1 MHGAQ
6 SSLCPMLKNKKMS
19 KKLKIGL
26 FGFGVV
32 GQGLNDIISSQNLNL
47 EVVKIAIKNA
57 DKQRSLPASLFT
69 TSHDEI
75 LDNPEIN
82 TIVELIDDA
91 EAAFKIVKKALSSG
105 KNVVSANKK
114 MIATHLQELVRLQA
128 DYGTSLLYEGAV
140 CGSIPIIRNLEEYY
154 DNELLHGISGIFN
167 GSSNYILSKI
177 FNEGLAY
184 DTALKQAQELGFAET
199 DPILDV
205 GGFDPKFKLTI
216 ATAHAYGLFIKP
228 DNILNV
234 GIQNLSDNDV
244 QYAKEKNYKIKL
256 VPTARKIST
265 KQVVT
270 FVLPKFVKA
279 DDFLYNVENEYN
291 GVTVQAAF
299 ADKQFFFGKGA
310 GGHPTGAAVL
320 SDIAALRYDYR
331 YEYKKYN
338 QQNGLIHTDKVNIEV
353 YLRYV
358 HEYTVDKLQVENI
371 VERFSRNDY
380 KYVIG
385 SVSLKNL
392 IANKDLLIQKDVF
405 IAQTGKLNYSEE
417 AIKAI
422 AEESNTLTNF

>member
-1 MHGAQ
+1 
-6 SSLCPMLKNKKMS
+6 MS

-32 GQGLNDIISSQNLNL
+32 GQGLHDIIRGQDLNL
-47 EVVKIAIKNA
+47 EIVKIAIKNPEKKRTLDA
-57 DKQRSLPASLFT
+57 HLFT
-69 TSHDEI
+69 TDHNEI
-75 LDNPEIN
+75 LNNPEIN

-91 EAAFKIVKKALSSG
+91 EVAFTVVKKALISG

-114 MIATHLQELVRLQA
+114 MIASHLLELVELQEK
-128 DYGTSLLYEGAV
+128 YGSSLLYEGAV

-177 FNEGLAY
+177 FNENLEY
-184 DTALKQAQELGFAET
+184 DVALKQAQDLGFAESN
-199 DPILDV
+199 PILDV
-205 GGFDPKFKLTI
+205 GGYDPKFKLAI
-216 ATAHAYGLFIKP
+216 ATAHAYGLFIDP
-228 DNILNV
+228 DKILNI
-234 GIQNLSDNDV
+234 GIQNLSENDIR
-244 QYAKEKNYKIKL
+244 YAKEKNFKIKL

-270 FVLPKFVKA
+270 YVLPKFVKS
-279 DDFLYNVENEYN
+279 DDFLFNVENEYN

-331 YEYKKYN
+331 YEYKKYH
-338 QQNGLIHTDKVNIEV
+338 QKNGLIHTDNVNIEV

-358 HEYTVDKLQVENI
+358 HEYTVEKLKIDNI
-371 VERFSRNDY
+371 IERFSRNDY

-385 SVSLKNL
+385 NVSLKTL
-392 IANKDLLIQKDVF
+392 LANRSLLEQKDVF
-405 IAQTGKLNYSEE
+405 IAHTGRYTYTEQQIQTVVEE
-417 AIKAI
+417 
-422 AEESNTLTNF
+422 EVLFN

>member
-1 MHGAQ
+1 
-6 SSLCPMLKNKKMS
+6 MS

-32 GQGLNDIISSQNLNL
+32 GQGLHDIIRGQDLNL
-47 EVVKIAIKNA
+47 EIIKIAIKNPEKKRTLDA
-57 DKQRSLPASLFT
+57 HLFT
-69 TSHDEI
+69 TDHDE
-75 LDNPEIN
+75 LLNNSEIN

-91 EAAFKIVKKALSSG
+91 DVAYNIVKRALTSG

-114 MIATHLQELVRLQA
+114 MIALHLAELVELQEKHDA
-128 DYGTSLLYEGAV
+128 SLLYEGAV

-177 FNEGLAY
+177 FNENLEYGV
-184 DTALKQAQELGFAET
+184 ALKQAQDLGFAET
-199 DPILDV
+199 DPIMDV
-205 GGFDPKFKLTI
+205 GGYDPKFKLAI
-216 ATAHAYGLFIKP
+216 ATAHAYGLFINP
-228 DNILNV
+228 DKILNV
-234 GIQNLSDNDV
+234 GIQNLSDNDIR
-244 QYAKEKNYKIKL
+244 YAREKNYKIKL

-270 FVLPKFVKA
+270 YVLPKFVKS
-279 DDFLYNVENEYN
+279 DDFLFNVENEYN

-331 YEYKKYN
+331 YEYKKYH
-338 QQNGLIHTDKVNIEV
+338 QHNGLIHTDNVNIEV

-358 HEYTVDKLQVENI
+358 HEYTVEKLQIENI
-371 VERFSRNDY
+371 VERFTRDDY

-385 SVSLKNL
+385 NVNLKSLL
-392 IANKDLLIQKDVF
+392 ANKDLLQQKDVF
-405 IAQTGKLNYSEE
+405 IAHTGKYTYTDQQ
-417 AIKAI
+417 IKAL
-422 AEESNTLTNF
+422 ADEGVLLS

>member
-1 MHGAQ
+1 
-6 SSLCPMLKNKKMS
+6 MS

-32 GQGLNDIISSQNLNL
+32 GQGLHDIIRGQDLNL
-47 EVVKIAIKNA
+47 EIIKIAIKNPEKKRTLDA
-57 DKQRSLPASLFT
+57 HLFT
-69 TSHDEI
+69 TDHDV
-75 LDNPEIN
+75 LLNNTEIN

-91 EAAFKIVKKALSSG
+91 DVAFNIVKRALISG

-114 MIATHLQELVRLQA
+114 MIATHLAELVELQEKHNV
-128 DYGTSLLYEGAV
+128 SLLYEGAV

-177 FNEGLAY
+177 FNENLEYGI
-184 DTALKQAQELGFAET
+184 ALKQAQDLGFAET
-199 DPILDV
+199 NPILDV
-205 GGFDPKFKLTI
+205 GGYDPKFKLAI
-216 ATAHAYGLFIKP
+216 ATAHAYGLFINP
-228 DNILNV
+228 DKILNI
-234 GIQNLSDNDV
+234 GIQHLSENDIR
-244 QYAKEKNYKIKL
+244 YAREKNFKIKL

-270 FVLPKFVKA
+270 YVLPKFVKS
-279 DDFLYNVENEYN
+279 DDFLFNVENEYN

-331 YEYKKYN
+331 YEYKKYH
-338 QQNGLIHTDKVNIEV
+338 QHNGLVHTDDVNLEV
-353 YLRYV
+353 YLRYT
-358 HEYTVDKLQVENI
+358 HEYTIEKLKIENI
-371 VERFSRNDY
+371 VERFTRDDY

-385 SVSLKNL
+385 SVSLKSL
-392 IANKDLLIQKDVF
+392 LANRELLEQKDIF
-405 IAQTGKLNYSEE
+405 IAHTGKYTYTEQQLKSVAEEE
-417 AIKAI
+417 AAFF
-422 AEESNTLTNF
+422 N

>member
-1 MHGAQ
+1 
-6 SSLCPMLKNKKMS
+6 MS

-32 GQGLNDIISSQNLNL
+32 GQGLNDIIRSQNLNL

-57 DKQRSLPASLFT
+57 DKERSLPTSLFT

-91 EAAFKIVKKALSSG
+91 DAAFNIVKKALSSG

-128 DYGTSLLYEGAV
+128 EYGTSLLYEGAV

-184 DTALKQAQELGFAET
+184 DTALKQAQDLGFAET

-205 GGFDPKFKLTI
+205 GGYDPKFKLTI
-216 ATAHAYGLFIKP
+216 ATAHAYGLFIHP
-228 DNILNV
+228 DKILNV

-270 FVLPKFVKA
+270 YVLPKFVKA

-358 HEYTVDKLQVENI
+358 HEYTVEKLQVENI

-385 SVSLKNL
+385 NISLKNL
-392 IANKDLLIQKDVF
+392 IANKDLLTQKGVF

-417 AIKAI
+417 AIMAI
-422 AEESNTLTNF
+422 AEEGILLN

>member
-1 MHGAQ
+1 
-6 SSLCPMLKNKKMS
+6 MS

-32 GQGLNDIISSQNLNL
+32 GQGLHDIIRGQNLNL
-47 EVVKIAIKNA
+47 EVVKIAIKNPE
-57 DKQRSLPASLFT
+57 KKRSLDAHLFT
-69 TSHDEI
+69 TDHQEI
-75 LDNPEIN
+75 LNNPEIN

-91 EAAFKIVKKALSSG
+91 EAAFKIVKNALSSG

-114 MIATHLQELVRLQA
+114 MIANNLEELVRLQA
-128 DYGTSLLYEGAV
+128 QYGTSLLYEGAV

-154 DNELLHGISGIFN
+154 DNELLHGLSGIFN

-177 FNEGLAY
+177 FNEGLDY
-184 DTALKQAQELGFAET
+184 GTALQQAQDLGFAET

-205 GGFDPKFKLTI
+205 GGYDPKFKLTI
-216 ATAHAYGLFIKP
+216 ATAHAYGLFINPEK
-228 DNILNV
+228 ILNV
-234 GIQNLSDNDV
+234 GIQNISDADI
-244 QYAKEKNYKIKL
+244 QYAKEKNFKIKL

-265 KQVVT
+265 KQIVT
-270 FVLPKFVKA
+270 FVLPKFVKS
-279 DDFLYNVENEYN
+279 DDFLFNVENEYN

-338 QQNGLIHTDKVNIEV
+338 QQNGLIHTDKVSIEV
-353 YLRYV
+353 YIRYV
-358 HEYTVDKLQVENI
+358 HEYTIEKLQVEQI
-371 VERFSRNDY
+371 SERFARHDY

-385 SVSLKNL
+385 SVSLKSL
-392 IANKDLLIQKDVF
+392 IANRELLLNKDVF
-405 IAQTGKLNYSEE
+405 IAQTGKLTYSQQDI
-417 AIKAI
+417 AAI
-422 AEESNTLTNF
+422 AEEGVLAN

>member
-1 MHGAQ
+1 
-6 SSLCPMLKNKKMS
+6 MS

-32 GQGLNDIISSQNLNL
+32 GQGLHDIIRGQNLNL
-47 EVVKIAIKNA
+47 EVVKIAIKNPE
-57 DKQRSLPASLFT
+57 KKRSLDAHLFT

-75 LDNPEIN
+75 LENPEIN

-91 EAAFKIVKKALSSG
+91 EAAFKIVKKALSNG

-114 MIATHLQELVRLQA
+114 MIASHLEELVKLQA
-128 DYGTSLLYEGAV
+128 DNGTSLLYEGAV

-184 DTALKQAQELGFAET
+184 ETALKQAQDLGFAET

-205 GGFDPKFKLTI
+205 GGYDPKFKLTI
-216 ATAHAYGLFIKP
+216 ATAHAYGLFINP
-228 DNILNV
+228 DKILNV
-234 GIQNLSDNDV
+234 GIQNISDADI
-244 QYAKEKNYKIKL
+244 QYAREKNFKIKL

-270 FVLPKFVKA
+270 YVLPKFVKS

-331 YEYKKYN
+331 YEYKKYH
-338 QQNGLIHTDKVNIEV
+338 QKNGLIHTDKVSIEV

-358 HEYTVDKLQVENI
+358 HEYTVEKLQVENI
-371 VERFSRNDY
+371 SERFTRNDY

-385 SVSLKNL
+385 SISLKNL
-392 IANKDLLIQKDVF
+392 IENRDLLLNKDVF
-405 IAQTGKLNYSEE
+405 IAQTGKLTYSQQDI
-417 AIKAI
+417 AAI
-422 AEESNTLTNF
+422 AEETVSLN

>member
-1 MHGAQ
+1 
-6 SSLCPMLKNKKMS
+6 MS

-32 GQGLNDIISSQNLNL
+32 GQGLHDIIKGQDLNL
-47 EVVKIAIKNA
+47 EIIKIAIKNP
-57 DKQRSLPASLFT
+57 DKKRNLDARLFT
-69 TSHDEI
+69 TDHNEL

-91 EAAFKIVKKALSSG
+91 EVAFSIVKRALTSG
-105 KNVVSANKK
+105 KHVVSANKK
-114 MIATHLQELVRLQA
+114 MIANNLAELVELQEK
-128 DYGTSLLYEGAV
+128 YGASLLYEGAV

-177 FNEGLAY
+177 FNEGLDY
-184 DTALKQAQELGFAET
+184 NVALKQAQDLGFAET

-205 GGFDPKFKLTI
+205 GGYDPKFKLAI
-216 ATAHAYGLFIKP
+216 ATAHAYGLFIDP
-228 DNILNV
+228 DKILNV
-234 GIQNLSDNDV
+234 GIQHLSANDIN
-244 QYAKEKNYKIKL
+244 YAREKNFKIKL

-265 KQVVT
+265 RQIIT
-270 FVLPKFVKA
+270 YVLPKFVKS
-279 DDFLYNVENEYN
+279 DDFLFNVENEYN

-320 SDIAALRYDYR
+320 SDIAALRYGYK

-338 QQNGLIHTDKVNIEV
+338 QHNGLSHTDNVNIEV
-353 YLRYV
+353 YIRYV
-358 HEYTVDKLQVENI
+358 HEYTIEKLKIENI
-371 VERFSRNDY
+371 VERFSREDY

-385 SVSLKNL
+385 SVSLK
-392 IANKDLLIQKDVF
+392 DLLANRELLQQKDIF
-405 IAQTGKLNYSEE
+405 IAHTGKYNYTEQQIKAVAEEE
-417 AIKAI
+417 AAVH
-422 AEESNTLTNF
+422 

>member
-1 MHGAQ
+1 
-6 SSLCPMLKNKKMS
+6 MS

-32 GQGLNDIISSQNLNL
+32 GQGLNDIIRSQNLNL

-57 DKQRSLPASLFT
+57 DKPRTLPKSLFT

-82 TIVELIDDA
+82 TVVELIDDA
-91 EAAFKIVKKALSSG
+91 DAAFKIVKKALSTG

-114 MIATHLQELVRLQA
+114 MIATHLQELVKLQA
-128 DYGTSLLYEGAV
+128 EYGTSLLYEGAV

-184 DTALKQAQELGFAET
+184 DTALKQAQDLGFAET

-216 ATAHAYGLFIKP
+216 ATAHAYGLFINP

-270 FVLPKFVKA
+270 YVLPKFVKA

-358 HEYTVDKLQVENI
+358 HEYTVEKLQVENI

-385 SVSLKNL
+385 SISLKNL
-392 IANKDLLIQKDVF
+392 IAHKDLLIQKDVF
-405 IAQTGKLNYSEE
+405 IAQTGKLSYTEE
-417 AIKAI
+417 MISAI
-422 AEESNTLTNF
+422 AEEGILLN